1 MSPLVLLLGIAVVV
15 AMGAAIVAVIED
27 DLDRRHNQIDRTK
40 DTPVLDL
47 RRWKR

>member
-27 DLDRRHNQIDRTK
+27 DLDRRRGHRIDR
-40 DTPVLDL
+40 DRETPVIRSV
-47 RRWKR
+47 RR